1 MAQTKIKLIAD
12 GVIDENH
19 LKVGHT
25 ITTDNIGEGTNL
37 YYTDAR
43 VGSYLSTNS
52 YATEGY
58 VTTAVA
64 NLVDAAPS
72 TLDTLNELAAALG
85 DDPNFATTVTNSIA
99 TKLPLAGG
107 TISGNLTVSGLF
119 TGTDILSSAA
129 AYTIGTIS
137 DSNIEIGT
145 SAAGTP
151 RMLFRVNGNN
161 ERMRIDANGNVG
173 IGTSSPLS
181 GYKLTIQSGN
191 TTQAAF
197 WNNTAS
203 NADVGTQL
211 VLLGGAGNFLGGIS
225 AHYVSGDPA
234 NGSYF
239 KISNR
244 NTSGAET
251 ERLRID
257 SSGRVGIGT
266 TGPSFPLHIAT
277 VGSDAVSLYL
287 SGDVSGNSAIKGGG
301 GNLDIWSPGGDVTL
315 RYNNASDVKT
325 IGLILKDSSGNVG
338 IGTSSPRLSLE
349 VIGTDA
355 AESGT
360 ATPNG
365 AIMVGNPIA
374 ANSQFLTIGTVNGVG
389 NYSWIQS
396 RNSTQALFYNLALNP
411 SGGNVGIGTSSPA
424 TLLEIAANNTGV
436 TTTNAAKN
444 KLRLSDTDTVSTG
457 GQPVG
462 AIEFYSADTS
472 DAGVNSRI
480 SGVCIFGGNNAGALT
495 FETGVPSNL
504 QESMRITDG
513 GNVGIGTSS
522 PTRQFEVSKAGTAYI
537 RAADTTNSVNV
548 DMLAASSGGW
558 IGTQSSHPFM
568 LQTANTERVRIDSS
582 GLVQIGDGASTSS
595 LKMISGTSDYFQI
608 DSTGTITNLIAG
620 NSSTGSAEMAF
631 YTSSGG
637 TESERMR
644 ITSGGNVAI
653 GTSSAG
659 YRLSVENSASAIF
672 YGQTDATS
680 GSMFRLRSNG
690 GASTVLDADANGNF
704 LVTGALSKGSGSFK
718 IDHPLRPD
726 THHLVHSFVESP
738 QANNIYR
745 GKVQLIDGKAT
756 VNLDEVSTMSEGT
769 FAALNRDIHTYTS
782 NESDWDA
789 VRGNVEGNILT
800 IECQNPQSTAIVSW
814 LVIGERQD
822 KHMFDTEWTD
832 ENGKV
837 IVEPLKEEN
846 GIN

>member
-1 MAQTKIKLIAD
+1 
-12 GVIDENH
+12 
-19 LKVGHT
+19 
-25 ITTDNIGEGTNL
+25 
-37 YYTDAR
+37 
-43 VGSYLSTNS
+43 
-52 YATEGY
+52 
-58 VTTAVA
+58 
-64 NLVDAAPS
+64 
-72 TLDTLNELAAALG
+72 
-85 DDPNFATTVTNSIA
+85 
-99 TKLPLAGG
+99 
-107 TISGNLTVSGLF
+107 
-119 TGTDILSSAA
+119 
-129 AYTIGTIS
+129 
-137 DSNIEIGT
+137 
-145 SAAGTP
+145 
-151 RMLFRVNGNN
+151 
-161 ERMRIDANGNVG
+161 
-173 IGTSSPLS
+173 
-181 GYKLTIQSGN
+181 
-191 TTQAAF
+191 
-197 WNNTAS
+197 
-203 NADVGTQL
+203 
-211 VLLGGAGNFLGGIS
+211 
-225 AHYVSGDPA
+225 
-234 NGSYF
+234 
-239 KISNR
+239 
-244 NTSGAET
+244 
-251 ERLRID
+251 
-257 SSGRVGIGT
+257 
-266 TGPSFPLHIAT
+266 
-277 VGSDAVSLYL
+277 
-287 SGDVSGNSAIKGGG
+287 
-301 GNLDIWSPGGDVTL
+301 
-315 RYNNASDVKT
+315 
-325 IGLILKDSSGNVG
+325 
-338 IGTSSPRLSLE
+338 
-349 VIGTDA
+349 
-355 AESGT
+355 
-360 ATPNG
+360 
-365 AIMVGNPIA
+365 
-374 ANSQFLTIGTVNGVG
+374 VG

-411 SGGNVGIGTSSPA
+411 S
-424 TLLEIAANNTGV
+424 
-436 TTTNAAKN
+436 
-444 KLRLSDTDTVSTG
+444 
-457 GQPVG
+457 
-462 AIEFYSADTS
+462 
-472 DAGVNSRI
+472 
-480 SGVCIFGGNNAGALT
+480 
-495 FETGVPSNL
+495 
-504 QESMRITDG
+504 G